1 VDAEA
6 ATVLV
11 AFLAGLILALATGA
25 PVAVGMGLVGA
36 IGVAAFV
43 SVPAVAQVANLA
55 FAESASFI
63 LVVVPLFVLMGEVLA
78 RSGMGEILFRA
89 ARVWLRRLPA
99 ASAVSTI
106 GACAIFSSVCGSSPV
121 TAATIGSFAVP
132 EMVRQGYRRSLALG
146 ATAAGGTLGIL
157 IPPSVPMILYGV
169 LTETSIAKLFAAG
182 LLPGLMM
189 AVLLGATAM
198 LIAVID
204 PGAAP
209 RERIVLRP
217 GDHRRSLLDLIP
229 VLLLIGAVIGSIYAG
244 IATPTEAAAVGA
256 AGAILLAASWRR
268 LTPALIGTSLDR
280 TVRTTAMFILLLVSG
295 LFATFMLSRL
305 GVPQAVAEAMTG
317 LPLPPWA
324 VLAAIVGV
332 LVVLGCFLDPMS
344 ILVIMVP
351 ILFPTVVAL
360 GYDPVWFGVIVTITI
375 EIAAITPPVG
385 FNLFVLRS
393 VVPGASV
400 AEAARGALVFVAPLM
415 LGILILFLAP
425 QVALFL
431 PSMIR

>member
-1 VDAEA
+1 MEAEA
-6 ATVLV
+6 AIVLAV
-11 AFLAGLILALATGA
+11 FLGGLVLALATGA
-25 PVAVGMGLVGA
+25 PVAVGMGLIGA
-36 IGVAAFV
+36 IGVAFFV
-43 SVPAVAQVANLA
+43 SVPAVAQIANLA

-78 RSGMGEILFRA
+78 RSGMGEVLFRA
-89 ARVWLRRLPA
+89 ARVWLRGLPA

-132 EMVRQGYRRSLALG
+132 EMVRQGYRRSFALG

-169 LTETSIAKLFAAG
+169 LTESSIAELFAAG

-189 AVLLGATAM
+189 AALLAATAM
-198 LIAVID
+198 LVAHFD
-204 PGAAP
+204 RGAAP
-209 RERIVLRP
+209 REVIEIKP
-217 GDHRRSLLDLIP
+217 GERGRSLRDLVP
-229 VLLLIGAVIGSIYAG
+229 VLLLVGGVIGSIYAG
-244 IATPTEAAAVGA
+244 VATPTEAAAVGA
-256 AGAILLAASWRR
+256 AGAMLLALSWRR
-268 LTPALIGTSLDR
+268 LTLEVFGASLDR
-280 TVRTTAMFILLLVSG
+280 TVRTTAMFLLLLVSG

-305 GVPQAVAEAMTG
+305 GVPQAVAEALSG

-324 VLAAIVGV
+324 VLAAIVAT

-360 GYDPVWFGVIVTITI
+360 GYDPIWFGIIVTITI

-385 FNLFVLRS
+385 FNLFVLRAA
-393 VVPGASV
+393 VPGASV
-400 AEAARGALVFVAPLM
+400 VEAARGSLVFVLPMLM
-415 LGILILFLAP
+415 GVVILFLFP
-425 QVALFL
+425 GIALLL
-431 PSMIR
+431 PGMMR